1 MVTVPSYALL
11 ISSKVTD
18 TPEIVDYIYAA
29 GVVGFVALTAA
40 ADQQQIN
47 YYTARDKYRNNK
59 KVTPGYKAEDL
70 ERGFNTTGL
79 FAYSRH
85 PNFAFE
91 QGVWLSLFFWAATV
105 CDTYRAWFA
114 IGPIAY
120 LILFQAS
127 AAFSESVTRS
137 KYPDY
142 SIYQKKIS
150 SMVPFPARAIDWVG
164 ERAKMSAAKAKKIKK
179 IS

>member
-1 MVTVPSYALL
+1 MPSYALL
-11 ISSKVTD
+11 ISSKATE
-18 TPEIVDYIYAA
+18 TPEIIDYIYAS
-29 GVVGFVALTAA
+29 GMVGFVALTAT
-40 ADQQQIN
+40 ADQQQQN
-47 YYTARDKYRNNK
+47 YYNARDKYRKNK
-59 KVTPGYKAEDL
+59 KITSGYKAEDL

-91 QGVWLSLFFWAATV
+91 QGVWLSLFFWAATM

-114 IGPIAY
+114 VGPAAY

-127 AAFSESVTRS
+127 AAFSEGVTRS

-142 SIYQKKIS
+142 SIYQKKVS
-150 SMVPFPARAIDWVG
+150 YMVPLPAGTIDWVS
-164 ERAKMSAAKAKKIKK
+164 ERSKISASKVKSIKK
-179 IS
+179 AS